1 MINFLDN
8 LFNQFLLNQINP
20 VNIISYKFAGNSN
33 IPKSRYFPKNSYFS
47 NGHNF
52 SKKLLF
58 FPKDTTFWIKWVWTD
73 FTEQTC
79 SLLKMAIK
87 GSQFLIFQTLEI
99 FLSLHLFFSQIKSK
113 CRSTESVWLVVVLK
127 FVEVK
132 EVWGTAISLTG
143 LIRFILGEINP

>member
-1 MINFLDN
+1 MLKIPF
-8 LFNQFLLNQINP
+8 
-20 VNIISYKFAGNSN
+20 NIISYKFAGNAN
-33 IPKSRYFPKNSYFS
+33 ILKSCYSFWKVFTFRKVVTFQKVVIFLTDT
-47 NGHNF
+47 F
-52 SKKLLF
+52 FFEKLLF

-87 GSQFLIFQTLEI
+87 GSQFLIFQTLKM